1 MGITFSLP
9 LLIEILTALDAN
21 LGIPGFDLRHNVH
34 VALIIC
40 RYFLIQQVQQEA
52 SELTFIRILASL
64 RVAKRS
70 SPGKVMTNMN
80 KNSWISGMVN
90 LRFEI

>member
-21 LGIPGFDLRHNVH
+21 LGIPGFDLRYNVH

-52 SELTFIRILASL
+52 SELTFIRIFSIFE
-64 RVAKRS
+64 S
-70 SPGKVMTNMN
+70 GKEELPR
-80 KNSWISGMVN
+80 KSDD
-90 LRFEI
+90 

>member
-52 SELTFIRILASL
+52 SELTFIRIFSIFE
-64 RVAKRS
+64 S
-70 SPGKVMTNMN
+70 GKEELPR
-80 KNSWISGMVN
+80 KSDD
-90 LRFEI
+90 